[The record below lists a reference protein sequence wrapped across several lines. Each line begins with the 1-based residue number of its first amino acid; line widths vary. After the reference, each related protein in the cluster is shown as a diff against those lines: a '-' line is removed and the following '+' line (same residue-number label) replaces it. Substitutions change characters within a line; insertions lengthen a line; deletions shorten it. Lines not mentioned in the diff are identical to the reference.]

1 MGEDDTLS
9 RVNIASRKSSSESQ
23 GPLTKVTHLL
33 SNRLRVFLRTGMPLW
48 LAPILV
54 SHAVR
59 ERFLRKRYRLSV
71 ARFTEAS
78 RALDVSTSWF
88 LSHTAK
94 WFWLFDSF
102 ELRDKPLRIL
112 EIGSWEGLSTYF
124 LLSEIPGCTLVAV
137 DTWQGSD
144 ENEEVSEELFAT
156 FNQNIG
162 SFQGRVHTF
171 VGKSEDFFET
181 GVKPGDAFDLIYVDG
196 SHRAEDVRKDAENG
210 FPLLREGGLMV
221 FDDFFWQFYPN
232 PKDNPAAAINDFMK
246 ANRTHLDVV
255 DATYQVTVRKRVS

>member
-1 MGEDDTLS
+1 MLRLINPTVTLA
-9 RVNIASRKSSSESQ
+9 VTAFWKSSR
-23 GPLTKVTHLL
+23 TVR
-33 SNRLRVFLRTGMPLW
+33 NRLRVIFRTGMPAWYVPLM
-48 LAPILV
+48 L
-54 SHAVR
+54 SHGLR
-59 ERFLRKRYRLSV
+59 ERSFRARYQSSV
-71 ARFTEAS
+71 ARFFEVSKTLE
-78 RALDVSTSWF
+78 VSTSWF
-88 LSHTAK
+88 FNHTAK
-94 WFWLFDSF
+94 WFWLIDSLG
-102 ELRDKPLRIL
+102 LREKPLRIL

-124 LLSEIPGCTLVAV
+124 LLSEIPQSTLVAV

-162 SFQGRVHTF
+162 SFPGRVETF

-181 GVKPGDAFDLIYVDG
+181 AVKPGDAFDLIYVDG

-232 PKDNPAAAINDFMK
+232 PKDNPAAAINDFLK
-246 ANRTHLDVV
+246 ANREKVDVV